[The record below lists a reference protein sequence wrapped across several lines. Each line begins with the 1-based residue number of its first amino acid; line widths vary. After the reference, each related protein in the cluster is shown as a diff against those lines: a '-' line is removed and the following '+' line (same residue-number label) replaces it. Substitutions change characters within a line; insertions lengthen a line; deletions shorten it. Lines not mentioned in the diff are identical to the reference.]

1 MAHDLIWRVR
11 DRAALERRFQLLFA
25 GSERRDWAAK
35 HLVQRFIE
43 DVTLYPMEWPESAE
57 SSSNDEW
64 RFGSVI
70 VRFRRHPSDQMI
82 EVLEVDSNRKAE
94 SSTASNGGLAMP
106 VGDSGL
112 ADGPAS
118 VR

>member
-25 GSERRDWAAK
+25 GS
-35 HLVQRFIE
+35 
-43 DVTLYPMEWPESAE
+43 
-57 SSSNDEW
+57 EW